1 MMEEKKPTM
10 NPEQAADFAA
20 LQVAANEADAS
31 APAVPGA
38 EPVPTVNLAADIGG
52 AIKVA
57 VATLSPMFPSLKRT
71 YTDEVTEAAAG
82 AIAAVCEKH
91 GWMQGGMFAG
101 YGEEVAAVA
110 ILAPLALTTYQGIQE
125 DMAEAKAKQRAK
137 LEPPAHVAVPGTM
150 DASAKAVTF
159 GAAVPVQE
167 GATE

>member
-20 LQVAANEADAS
+20 LQAAANDQQAGP
-31 APAVPGA
+31 PAPGA
-38 EPVPTVNLAADIGG
+38 QPAPTVNLATDIAG
-52 AIKVA
+52 AISVT
-57 VATLSPMFPSLKRT
+57 VATLAPMFPSLKRT
-71 YTDEVTEAAAG
+71 YTEEVTQAAAG
-82 AIAAVCEKH
+82 AIAAVCNKH

-125 DMAEAKAKQRAK
+125 DMQEAKAKQRAK
-137 LEPPAHVAVPGTM
+137 LEAPAPAPIIGTT
-150 DASAKAVTF
+150 DATSKSVTF
-159 GAAVPVQE
+159 GAPAVQE